1 MTEMIISLALAPS
14 ASGDIDG
21 VFFMLYNKYAIIFAI
36 MFYVYSFETM
46 SSSVAWNIEDFDGSY
61 KGFLD
66 DIVVYKDNS
75 SGNLAAYNMK
85 TAESS
90 EIPY

>member
-1 MTEMIISLALAPS
+1 MTAYFSCCIIN
-14 ASGDIDG
+14 I
-21 VFFMLYNKYAIIFAI
+21 KIAIK
-36 MFYVYSFETM
+36 FYVYSFETM

-66 DIVVYKDNS
+66 DIIVYKDNS
-75 SGNLAAYNMK
+75 SGNLVAYNMK
-85 TAESS
+85 TAESV